1 MTMLTS
7 LRNFVLFALAA
18 LLALSAPVLAQ
29 DRAATLAD
37 IRQELTVLHV
47 EMQKLKRELSTTGG
61 ASQLVA
67 SGSVIDRVAAIEGEV
82 QRLTGK
88 TEELELRLNQVVT
101 DGTNRIG
108 DLEFRLVELEGGD
121 VSKLGETTTLGG
133 GTASTGTFAVADIGA
148 SLDNAG
154 NSGEQMAVGERTD
167 FETADAALGARNF
180 EQAVVLFD
188 SFLNTYPGGPLSDQ
202 ASLKRGQALEGSGD
216 VTQAARA
223 YLDTFS
229 AAPKR
234 PVAADALFH
243 LGQALGGLGQKD
255 EACLTLG
262 EVAVRFPGSAAEG
275 KAATA
280 KQTLGCS

>member
-1 MTMLTS
+1 MFTLI
-7 LRNFVLFALAA
+7 RRVAPIAFIALMA
-18 LLALSAPVLAQ
+18 LPTFVLAQ

-47 EMQKLKRELSTTGG
+47 EMQKLKRELSTTGS
-61 ASQLVA
+61 AAQLDA
-67 SGSVIDRVAAIEGEV
+67 SGSVFDRVAAIEGEL

-88 TEELELRLNQVVT
+88 TEDLELRLNQVVT

-133 GTASTGTFAVADIGA
+133 GAMPSETSLVEGIGA
-148 SLDNAG
+148 TLDATAG
-154 NSGEQMAVGERTD
+154 TGEQMAVGEQAD
-167 FETADAALGARNF
+167 FETANAALDARNF
-180 EQAVVLFD
+180 DEAEVLFT
-188 SFLNTYPGGPLSDQ
+188 SFLTNYPGGPLSDQ
-202 ASLKRGQALEGSGD
+202 ASLKRGQALEGKGD
-216 VTQAARA
+216 ITQAARA
-223 YLDTFS
+223 YLETFS
-229 AAPKR
+229 AAPKG

-243 LGQALGGLGQKD
+243 LGQALGSLGQRD

-275 KAATA
+275 KAAAA
-280 KQTLGCS
+280 KQTLGCQ